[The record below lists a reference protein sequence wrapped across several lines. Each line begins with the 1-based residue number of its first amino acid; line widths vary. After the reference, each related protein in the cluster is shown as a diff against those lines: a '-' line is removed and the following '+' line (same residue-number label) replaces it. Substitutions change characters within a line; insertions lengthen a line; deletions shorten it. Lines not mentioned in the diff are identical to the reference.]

1 MVNLIKH
8 NDEFERAGARSMLTE
23 VINQNRVCIKPLID
37 YHSNVIIAI
46 LNLFLELDDSETAK
60 EYLKAVIQNV
70 IKRNTYNNF
79 LPDANNSIE
88 NVIKFRM
95 AGTKPVFYSDSTSPL
110 LSMLFIYVAILD
122 LKAEYYQ
129 LRECVSEHKI
139 DLVFLYLILDL
150 THLLFIW

>member
-1 MVNLIKH
+1 M
-8 NDEFERAGARSMLTE
+8 
-23 VINQNRVCIKPLID
+23 KPLLD
-37 YHSNVIIAI
+37 YHSNVIIAV

-95 AGTKPVFYSDSTSPL
+95 TGTKPVFYSDSTSPL
-110 LSMLFIYVAILD
+110 LSMLFIYS
-122 LKAEYYQ
+122 
-129 LRECVSEHKI
+129 VS
-139 DLVFLYLILDL
+139 
-150 THLLFIW
+150 TGSA

>member
-1 MVNLIKH
+1 MT
-8 NDEFERAGARSMLTE
+8 TE
-23 VINQNRVCIKPLID
+23 QLKKLEKDLWDSV
-37 YHSNVIIAI
+37 

-95 AGTKPVFYSDSTSPL
+95 TGTKPVFYSDSTSPL
-110 LSMLFIYVAILD
+110 LSMLFIYVVSRQAQLD
-122 LKAEYYQ
+122 K
-129 LRECVSEHKI
+129 H
-139 DLVFLYLILDL
+139 LVLELS
-150 THLLFIW
+150 H

>member
-1 MVNLIKH
+1 MT
-8 NDEFERAGARSMLTE
+8 TE
-23 VINQNRVCIKPLID
+23 QLKKLEKDLWDSV
-37 YHSNVIIAI
+37 

-95 AGTKPVFYSDSTSPL
+95 TGTKPVFY
-110 LSMLFIYVAILD
+110 
-122 LKAEYYQ
+122 
-129 LRECVSEHKI
+129 
-139 DLVFLYLILDL
+139 
-150 THLLFIW
+150 